1 MGGRNFM
8 NRNKWLSAFLV
19 TSLALTPTLAS
30 ADSIGQ
36 HDANKNDPKQTEEVP
51 AAMVDKDQNKLHDNL
66 EQKLKEMQQNE
77 KLPVIIQFDTSN
89 MPGKSSKALD
99 KKLKKQVGKYSTKH
113 TYSVVN
119 GVAATVNKKQ
129 IEKMKNIPFVK
140 QVELDVEVQ
149 MRNGTANEWFG
160 TEKARGDFGLTGD
173 GDGNPDSYSKD
184 DYVVA
189 VIDTGIDA
197 SHTDLDEGKV
207 LGWKDYVNGQAD
219 PYDDQGHGTHVAG
232 IAAGEGEANSTYKGV
247 APEAGLVGIKVLDS
261 QGSGSMSDIA
271 AGIDW
276 AVQNKDKYG
285 IEVLNL
291 SLGSSASSD
300 GTDTTSEAVNNAV
313 DAGLVVMVAAGN
325 SGPETYTVGSPG
337 AAEKAITVGAAA
349 DPGEGGY
356 FLADF
361 SSRGYTADERIKPDI
376 VGPGYNITAPE
387 ANTGNGYIEHSGTS
401 MATPFTAGTALL
413 LLDANPSLTPAQLE
427 SHLTETA
434 EDWGPA
440 GKDIDYGHG
449 LLDGYEAIESA
460 GGFSGTNIAKPEHFY
475 ADGSLSGS
483 GASDVYELEVTN
495 TDYPVAITTIMP
507 DWSSSWFFGSSPDF
521 DVYVYDGSGNVVAK
535 SEGTER
541 QETVSFQ
548 PSSTGTY
555 TVEVYSYSDAG
566 DYFFDTSAGANSLT
580 QTTDQ

>member
-1 MGGRNFM
+1 M
-8 NRNKWLSAFLV
+8 NKNKWLSAFLV

-30 ADSIGQ
+30 ADSIGE
-36 HDANKNDPKQTEEVP
+36 HDANKKDPKQVEAP

-66 EQKLKEMQQNE
+66 EQKLEEKQQNE
-77 KLPVIIQFDTSN
+77 QLPVIVKFDTSD
-89 MPGKSSKALD
+89 MPGKSSQALN
-99 KKLKKQVGKYSTKH
+99 KVLKKRIGKYSTKH
-113 TYSVVN
+113 TYEVVN
-119 GVAATVNKKQ
+119 GMAASLNKKQ
-129 IEKMKNIPFVK
+129 IERLTKIPFVK
-140 QVELDVEVQ
+140 HVELDVEVQ
-149 MRNGTANEWFG
+149 MRNGTANDWFG

-197 SHTDLDEGKV
+197 SHVDLDEGKV
-207 LGWKDYVNGQAD
+207 LGWKDYVNGETN

-232 IAAGEGEANSTYKGV
+232 IAAGEGEANSEYKGV

-300 GTDTTSEAVNNAV
+300 GTDITSEAVNNAV

-325 SGPETYTVGSPG
+325 SGPATYTVGSPG

-349 DPGEGGY
+349 DSGEGGY

-361 SSRGYTADERIKPDI
+361 SSRGYTADDRIKPDI
-376 VGPGYNITAPE
+376 VAPGYNITAAE
-387 ANTGNGYIEHSGTS
+387 ANTGNGYVAHSGTS

-413 LLDANPSLTPAQLE
+413 MLDANPSLSPSQLE
-427 SHLTETA
+427 GHLTNTA

-449 LLDGYEAIESA
+449 LLDGYEAVESA
-460 GGFSGTNIAKPEHFY
+460 GNLSGTNIEKPNHYFT
-475 ADGSLSGS
+475 DGSLSGS
-483 GASDVYELEVTN
+483 GASDVYELEVTS
-495 TDYPVAITTIMP
+495 TEYPVALSTVMP
-507 DWSSSWFFGSSPDF
+507 DWSSSWFSTSPDF
-521 DVYVYDGSGNVVAK
+521 DVYVYDGTGNVVAR
-535 SEGTER
+535 SEGTKR
-541 QETVSFQ
+541 QETISFQ

-555 TVEVYSYSDAG
+555 TVEVYSYSDSG
-566 DYFFDTSAGANSLT
+566 DYFLDASAGASHLT
-580 QTTDQ
+580 QTSDQ

>member
-1 MGGRNFM
+1 M
-8 NRNKWLSAFLV
+8 NKNKWLSAFLV
-19 TSLALTPTLAS
+19 TSLALTPTVAS
-30 ADSIGQ
+30 ADSIGE
-36 HDANKNDPKQTEEVP
+36 HDANKKDPKQANEAPT
-51 AAMVDKDQNKLHDNL
+51 AMVDKDQNKLYDNL
-66 EQKLKEMQQNE
+66 EQKLEGKQQSD

-89 MPGKSSKALD
+89 MPGKSSEGLD
-99 KKLKKQVGKYSTKH
+99 KKLKNQVGQYSTKH
-113 TYSVVN
+113 TYSVVD
-119 GVAATVNKKQ
+119 GIAATMNKKQ
-129 IEKMKNIPFVK
+129 IEKLKNISFVK

-149 MRNGTANEWFG
+149 MSNGTANHWFG

-189 VIDTGIDA
+189 VIDTGIDD
-197 SHTDLDEGKV
+197 SHVDLDEGKV
-207 LGWKDYVNGQAD
+207 LGWKDYVNGQTN

-232 IAAGEGEANSTYKGV
+232 IAAGEGEADATYKGV

-261 QGSGSMSDIA
+261 EGSGSMSDIA
-271 AGIDW
+271 AGVDW

-285 IEVLNL
+285 IEVINL

-313 DAGLVVMVAAGN
+313 DEGLVAMVAAGN

-349 DPGEGGY
+349 DPGEGG
-356 FLADF
+356 FNLADF

-376 VGPGYNITAPE
+376 VAPGYNITAAE
-387 ANTGNGYIEHSGTS
+387 ANTGNGYVEYSGTS

-427 SHLTETA
+427 SHLTGTA
-434 EDWGPA
+434 EDWGPE

-460 GGFSGTNIAKPEHFY
+460 GGLDGTNIDKPDHFF
-475 ADGSLSGS
+475 ADGNLSGS
-483 GASDVYELEVTN
+483 GASDVYELDVTN
-495 TDYPVAITTIMP
+495 TDYPVAVTMIMP
-507 DWSSSWFFGSSPDF
+507 DWASSWYSASPDF
-521 DVYVYDGSGNVVAK
+521 DVYVYDGSGNVVARA
-535 SEGTER
+535 EGTER
-541 QETVSFQ
+541 QETISFQ

-555 TVEVYSYSDAG
+555 TVEVYSYSDSG
-566 DYFFDTSAGANSLT
+566 DYFFDTSAGANNLT
-580 QTTDQ
+580 QTSDQ

>member
-1 MGGRNFM
+1 M
-8 NRNKWLSAFLV
+8 NKNKWLSAFLV

-36 HDANKNDPKQTEEVP
+36 HDANKNDPKQANEAP

-99 KKLKKQVGKYSTKH
+99 KKLKNQVGKYSTKH

-129 IEKMKNIPFVK
+129 IEKMKNISFVK
-140 QVELDVEVQ
+140 QVELD
-149 MRNGTANEWFG
+149 
-160 TEKARGDFGLTGD
+160 
-173 GDGNPDSYSKD
+173 
-184 DYVVA
+184 
-189 VIDTGIDA
+189 
-197 SHTDLDEGKV
+197 
-207 LGWKDYVNGQAD
+207 
-219 PYDDQGHGTHVAG
+219 THVAG
-232 IAAGEGEANSTYKGV
+232 IAAGEGEANATYKGV

-427 SHLTETA
+427 SHLTGTA

-449 LLDGYEAIESA
+449 LLDGYAAIESA
-460 GGFSGTNIAKPEHFY
+460 GGLSGTNIAKPDHFY
-475 ADGSLSGS
+475 ANGNLSGS
-483 GASDVYELEVTN
+483 GASDVYELEVTT
-495 TDYPVAITTIMP
+495 TDYPVALTTIMP
-507 DWSSSWFFGSSPDF
+507 DWSSSWFSASPDF

-535 SEGTER
+535 SEGTKR